1 MRQLPRQLRIRVN
14 LKLPRS
20 NRCPR
25 LAIQT
30 GNQDAKVGQN
40 VNVVKYPQ
48 PNVLTVELTTLTL
61 RVVAGAT
68 LPVIL
73 DAWDAA

>member
-1 MRQLPRQLRIRVN
+1 MSVKSRRLRDR
-14 LKLPRS
+14 
-20 NRCPR
+20 
-25 LAIQT
+25 
-30 GNQDAKVGQN
+30 DE
-40 VNVVKYPQ
+40 PQ

>member
-1 MRQLPRQLRIRVN
+1 VRSFAQSRRGRVHSNNECALIVQEKVMSVKSRRLRDR
-14 LKLPRS
+14 
-20 NRCPR
+20 
-25 LAIQT
+25 
-30 GNQDAKVGQN
+30 DE
-40 VNVVKYPQ
+40 PQ